1 MTHADE
7 AFVRDALRAAEEG
20 LAAGEVPVGAVV
32 VRDGEVIAR
41 AHNAPIAG
49 HDPTAHAEVLALR
62 RAAERLGN
70 YRLEDCE
77 LYVTLEPCPMCVGA
91 ILHARLKRV
100 VYGATDP
107 KAGACGSVVD
117 LAHDARLNPRTVFEG
132 DVLAEECGALL
143 KRFFEEK
150 RVPAEA
156 SRRILRTP
164 DGAFEGLPGYPYAP
178 RYLANLPGIEH
189 VRIHYVDEGPR
200 RAGRTFLCLHGNP
213 TWSYL
218 YRKMIPVFAGAG
230 HRVVAPDLIGHGKSD
245 KFVEE
250 GAYSFSLHREMLR
263 AFIERLDLRDIV
275 LVCQDWG
282 GLLGLTLPMDMPGRF
297 AALVVMNTA
306 IATGEAPLSSGF
318 EAWRAYSN
326 SQPDLPIGRLLKRG
340 KPDMT
345 EAEAAAYDAPYPDAS
360 YKASVRAFPNLVPGT
375 PEDDGAALG
384 RRALDWWAHAW
395 QGRSFMA
402 IGEADP
408 VLGAPVMEALAAHIR
423 GCPAPLRLPEAGHFV
438 PEWGEAIAR
447 QALAVFG
454 DEQDA

>member
-1 MTHADE
+1 M
-7 AFVRDALRAAEEG
+7 RDALRAAQEG

-49 HDPTAHAEVLALR
+49 QDPTAHAEVLALR

-70 YRLEDCE
+70 YRLDDCE

-100 VYGATDP
+100 VYGASDP
-107 KAGACGSVVD
+107 KAGACGSVAD
-117 LAHDARLNPRTVFEG
+117 LAHDPRLNHQTAFEG
-132 DVLAEECGALL
+132 GVLAEDCGSLL
-143 KRFFEEK
+143 KRFFEGR
-150 RVPAEA
+150 RVSGETT
-156 SRRILRTP
+156 RKVLRTP
-164 DGAFEGLPGYPYAP
+164 DSAFEGLPDYPFAP
-178 RYLANLPGIEH
+178 HYLANLPGIEH

-200 RAGRTFLCLHGNP
+200 RARRIFLCLHGNP

-218 YRKMIPVFAGAG
+218 YRRMIPVFAGAG
-230 HRVVAPDLIGHGKSD
+230 HRVVAPDLIGHGRSD

-250 GAYSFSLHREMLR
+250 GAYSFTLHREMLR
-263 AFIERLDLRDIV
+263 AFIERLDLRGIV

-297 AALVVMNTA
+297 AGLLVMNTT
-306 IATGEAPLSSGF
+306 IATGEAPPSPGF

-326 SQPDLPIGRLLKRG
+326 SQPDLAIGRLLKRG
-340 KPDMT
+340 WPGMT

-360 YKASVRAFPNLVPGT
+360 YKASVRAFPDLVPRT
-375 PEDDGAALG
+375 PDADGAELG
-384 RRALDWWAHAW
+384 RRALAWWQRDW
-395 QGRSFMA
+395 QERTFMA

-408 VLGAPVMEALAAHIR
+408 VLGAPVMDALAQHLR
-423 GCPAPLRLPEAGHFV
+423 GCPPPMRLAEAGHFV

-447 QALAVFG
+447 QALAVFV
-454 DEQDA
+454 DEKDA